1 MTKYIVYFDSQLLNK
16 LEDAFIVIDP
26 LNNAYMRQKD
36 TQFFKF
42 NFSSNRNLLEM
53 WKDEIKI
60 MEFYE

>member
-16 LEDAFIVIDP
+16 LEDAFIAI
-26 LNNAYMRQKD
+26 
-36 TQFFKF
+36 
-42 NFSSNRNLLEM
+42 FSSNHNLLEI